1 MEANHKIHRVDH
13 RILSRTHKVIALGFA
28 TQGLGYATVM
38 TALPTIKDRFKLTE
52 DQLAMII
59 LGVCIAAALG
69 SILAD
74 RIAVKLGSRLAIVT
88 GFIFEATGI
97 AIAAFS
103 PNVMLMIASFLVYGL
118 GLGCL
123 DAALNM
129 QAVMM
134 EQRLGRSVF
143 GGFFACYTAAAFLGA
158 LMMSATVSTP
168 LGATTALCIAVV
180 IACITSHLSRNWLFQ
195 QKQCAELNPQQK
207 PAIPYQQLLIFGLI
221 ILIVFTVDSAIST
234 WSSIYLKDV
243 LASSA
248 TIAPLGYAAYQIGIL
263 LTRLSLD
270 YLLRFKT
277 ATWVALVTILIGAFG
292 CVLSG
297 ISHSL
302 VTVIIGFALAG
313 VAVGALVPLT
323 FSAAGRLDENRR
335 DEIIARVNIFNY
347 GGAVAGA
354 VIVGLLATPFGY
366 APSFIG
372 LAFALLGILY
382 FRKRLV

>member
-1 MEANHKIHRVDH
+1 MDLNQDIQSVNNLMLNKTR
-13 RILSRTHKVIALGFA
+13 KVIALGFA

-38 TALPTIKDRFKLTE
+38 TALPTIKNRFRLSD
-52 DQLAMII
+52 DQLSIII
-59 LGVCIAAALG
+59 LSVCIAAALG

-88 GFIFEATGI
+88 GFIFEAIGI
-97 AIAAFS
+97 AMATFS
-103 PNVMLMIASFLVYGL
+103 PNVMLMITSFLLYGL

-134 EQRLGRSVF
+134 EQRLGKSVF
-143 GGFFACYTAAAFLGA
+143 GSFFACYTAAAFLGA
-158 LMMSATVSTP
+158 LIMSATVSTTF
-168 LGATTALCIAVV
+168 GATTALWIAVV
-180 IACITSHLSRNWLFQ
+180 IALITSKLSINWLFQ
-195 QKQCAELNPQQK
+195 QKQCAELNPQEK
-207 PAIPYQQLLIFGLI
+207 PPIPYQQLLIFGVI

-263 LTRLSLD
+263 ITRLSLD
-270 YLLRFKT
+270 YLLQFKT
-277 ATWVALVTILIGAFG
+277 ATWIALVTILIGAFG

-302 VTVIIGFALAG
+302 LTVIVGFGLAG

-323 FSAAGRLDENRR
+323 YSAVGRLDENRR

-354 VIVGLLATPFGY
+354 VIIGLLETPFGY
-366 APSFIG
+366 DRSFIG
-372 LAFALLGILY
+372 LAFALLSIIFL
-382 FRKRLV
+382 RKRLV

>member
-1 MEANHKIHRVDH
+1 MDHNHNIQAVNNLM
-13 RILSRTHKVIALGFA
+13 LSKTRKVIALGFA

-38 TALPTIKDRFKLTE
+38 TALPTIKGRFRLSD
-52 DQLAMII
+52 DQLSLII

-74 RIAVKLGSRLAIVT
+74 RIAVKLGSRLAVVT
-88 GFIFEATGI
+88 GFIFEAIGI

-103 PNVMLMIASFLVYGL
+103 PNVILMIASFLLYGL

-134 EQRLGRSVF
+134 EQRLGKSVF

-158 LMMSATVSTP
+158 LIMSATVSTAF
-168 LGATTALCIAVV
+168 GATTALCIAVA
-180 IACITSHLSRNWLFQ
+180 IAFITAKLSRHWLFQ
-195 QKQCAELNPQQK
+195 QKQCSEILSQEK

-270 YLLRFKT
+270 YLLQFKT
-277 ATWVALVTILIGAFG
+277 ATWIALVTLLIGAFG

-302 VTVIIGFALAG
+302 VTVILGFALAG

-323 FSAAGRLDENRR
+323 YSAVGRLDESRR

-372 LAFALLGILY
+372 LAFALLSIIYL
-382 FRKRLV
+382 RKRLV

>member
-1 MEANHKIHRVDH
+1 MDLNLPIQSVNDRISSKIR
-13 RILSRTHKVIALGFA
+13 KVIALGFA

-38 TALPTIKDRFKLTE
+38 TALPSIKGRFRLSD
-52 DQLAMII
+52 DQLSLII

-69 SILAD
+69 SVLAD
-74 RIAVKLGSRLAIVT
+74 RTAVKFGSRLAVVT
-88 GFIFEATGI
+88 GFLLEAVGV
-97 AIAAFS
+97 AVAACS
-103 PNVMLMIASFLVYGL
+103 PNVMLMIASFLLYGL

-129 QAVMM
+129 QAVIM
-134 EQRLGRSVF
+134 EQRLGKSVF

-158 LMMSATVSTP
+158 LIMSATVSTS
-168 LGATTALCIAVV
+168 LGATTALCIAAA
-180 IACITSHLSRNWLFQ
+180 IALITSQLSRHWLFQ
-195 QKQCAELNPQQK
+195 QKQSSGLSLPQK
-207 PAIPYQQLLIFGLI
+207 AVIPYRQLLIFGMI
-221 ILIVFTVDSAIST
+221 ILIIFTVDSAIST

-248 TIAPLGYAAYQIGIL
+248 TVAPLGYAAYQIGIL
-263 LTRLSLD
+263 LTRLGLD
-270 YLLRFKT
+270 YLLQFKT
-277 ATWVALVTILIGAFG
+277 ATWVALVSLLIGAFG

-302 VTVIIGFALAG
+302 VTVILGFALAG

-323 FSAAGRLDENRR
+323 YSAVGRLDETRR

-354 VIVGLLATPFGY
+354 VMVGLLATPFGY

-372 LAFALLGILY
+372 LAFALLSIIYL
-382 FRKRLV
+382 RKRLL

>member
-1 MEANHKIHRVDH
+1 Q
-13 RILSRTHKVIALGFA
+13 LSL
-28 TQGLGYATVM
+28 
-38 TALPTIKDRFKLTE
+38 
-52 DQLAMII
+52 II

-69 SILAD
+69 SVLAD
-74 RIAVKLGSRLAIVT
+74 RTAVKFGSRLAVVT
-88 GFIFEATGI
+88 GFLLEAVGV
-97 AIAAFS
+97 AIAACS
-103 PNVMLMIASFLVYGL
+103 PNVMLMIASFLLYGL

-134 EQRLGRSVF
+134 EQRLGKSVF

-158 LMMSATVSTP
+158 LIMSATVSTS
-168 LGATTALCIAVV
+168 LGATAALCIAAV
-180 IACITSHLSRNWLFQ
+180 IALITSQLSRHWLFQ
-195 QKQCAELNPQQK
+195 QKQSSGLSSPQK
-207 PAIPYQQLLIFGLI
+207 AVIPYRQLLIFGMI
-221 ILIVFTVDSAIST
+221 ILSIFTVDSAIST

-248 TIAPLGYAAYQIGIL
+248 TVAPLGYAAYQIGIL
-263 LTRLSLD
+263 LTRLGLD
-270 YLLRFKT
+270 YLLQF
-277 ATWVALVTILIGAFG
+277 TWVALVTLLIGAFG

-302 VTVIIGFALAG
+302 VTVILGFALAG

-323 FSAAGRLDENRR
+323 YSAVGRLDETRR

-354 VIVGLLATPFGY
+354 VMIGLLATPFGY

-372 LAFALLGILY
+372 LAFALLSIIYL
-382 FRKRLV
+382 RKRLL

>member
-38 TALPTIKDRFKLTE
+38 NLLPAIKTDLKLLKE
-52 DQLAMII
+52 RLLAMII

-88 GFIFEATGI
+88 GFIFEAIGI

-143 GGFFACYTAAAFLGA
+143 GAFFACYTAAAFLGA
-158 LMMSATVSTP
+158 LMMSVTVSTP

-313 VAVGALVPLT
+313 VAV
-323 FSAAGRLDENRR
+323 DENRR

>member
-1 MEANHKIHRVDH
+1 MDLNHNIQSVNNRM
-13 RILSRTHKVIALGFA
+13 LSKTRKVIALGFA

-38 TALPTIKDRFKLTE
+38 TALPTIKGRFRLSD
-52 DQLAMII
+52 DQLSLII

-74 RIAVKLGSRLAIVT
+74 RIAVKLGSRLAVVT
-88 GFIFEATGI
+88 GFIFEAIGI

-103 PNVMLMIASFLVYGL
+103 PNVILMIASFLLYGL

-129 QAVMM
+129 QAVIM
-134 EQRLGRSVF
+134 EQRLGKSVF

-158 LMMSATVSTP
+158 LIMSATVSTA
-168 LGATTALCIAVV
+168 LGATTALCIAVA
-180 IACITSHLSRNWLFQ
+180 IAFITSQLSRRCLFQ
-195 QKQCAELNPQQK
+195 QKQCSEILSQEK

-270 YLLRFKT
+270 YLLQFKT
-277 ATWVALVTILIGAFG
+277 ATWIALVTLLIGAFG

-302 VTVIIGFALAG
+302 VTVILGFALAG

-323 FSAAGRLDENRR
+323 YSAVGRLDESRR

-372 LAFALLGILY
+372 LAFALLSIIYL
-382 FRKRLV
+382 RKRLV

>member
-1 MEANHKIHRVDH
+1 MDLNLPIQSVNDGISSKTR
-13 RILSRTHKVIALGFA
+13 KVIALGFA

-38 TALPTIKDRFKLTE
+38 TALPTIKGRFRLSD
-52 DQLAMII
+52 DQLSLII

-74 RIAVKLGSRLAIVT
+74 RTAVKFGSRLAVVA
-88 GFIFEATGI
+88 GFVLEAVGI

-103 PNVMLMIASFLVYGL
+103 PDVMLMIASFLLYGL

-129 QAVMM
+129 QAVIM
-134 EQRLGRSVF
+134 EQRLGKSVF
-143 GGFFACYTAAAFLGA
+143 GGFFACYTAAAFFGA
-158 LMMSATVSTP
+158 LMMSATVSTS
-168 LGATTALCIAVV
+168 LGATTALYIAAV
-180 IACITSHLSRNWLFQ
+180 IALIISQLSRHWLFQ
-195 QKQCAELNPQQK
+195 QKQSSELPSPQK
-207 PAIPYQQLLIFGLI
+207 AVIPYQQLLIFGMI
-221 ILIVFTVDSAIST
+221 ILIIFTVDSAIST

-248 TIAPLGYAAYQIGIL
+248 TVAPLGYAAYQIGIL
-263 LTRLSLD
+263 LTRLGLD
-270 YLLRFKT
+270 YLLQFKT
-277 ATWVALVTILIGAFG
+277 ATWVALVTLLIGAFG
-292 CVLSG
+292 CALSG

-302 VTVIIGFALAG
+302 VTVILGFALAG

-323 FSAAGRLDENRR
+323 YSAVGRLDETRR

-354 VIVGLLATPFGY
+354 VIVGLLASPFGY

-372 LAFALLGILY
+372 LAFALLSIVYL
-382 FRKRLV
+382 RKRLL

>member
-1 MEANHKIHRVDH
+1 MDLNHNIQSVNNLM
-13 RILSRTHKVIALGFA
+13 LSKTRKVIALGFA

-38 TALPTIKDRFKLTE
+38 TALPTIKGRFRLSD
-52 DQLAMII
+52 DQLSLII

-74 RIAVKLGSRLAIVT
+74 RIAVKLGSRLAVVT
-88 GFIFEATGI
+88 GFIFEAIGI

-103 PNVMLMIASFLVYGL
+103 PNVILMIASFLLYGL

-134 EQRLGRSVF
+134 EQRLGKSVF

-158 LMMSATVSTP
+158 LIMSATVSTA
-168 LGATTALCIAVV
+168 LGATTALCIAVA
-180 IACITSHLSRNWLFQ
+180 IAVITSQLSRHWLFQ
-195 QKQCAELNPQQK
+195 QKQCSEILSQEK

-248 TIAPLGYAAYQIGIL
+248 TVAPLGYAAYQIGIL

-270 YLLRFKT
+270 YLLQFKT
-277 ATWVALVTILIGAFG
+277 ATWIALVTLLIGAFG

-302 VTVIIGFALAG
+302 VTVILGFALAG

-323 FSAAGRLDENRR
+323 YSAVGRLDESRR

-372 LAFALLGILY
+372 LAFALLSIIYL
-382 FRKRLV
+382 RKRLI